1 MEERN
6 YSGYFCS
13 KCKYI
18 PLIKIIS
25 KDNNIKVFSSCK
37 CHKQYEN
44 IESFLNNKSKKD
56 IIDKS
61 KINKESPYNYHN
73 KISFEKSTL
82 DSIIQK
88 FNEEKI
94 KIIEEGIK
102 IKNQLIE
109 LFQKKIEEVNKM
121 YLKYSEK
128 NNKIFLI
135 IEQLIRSYESLK
147 ENKSNILNILNNCK
161 LKKINRINYFEN
173 YINLESLTKSIEN
186 YFCNEY
192 IISNLD
198 SSDCLENIYSY
209 YSKNKIKEFI
219 ELNNEICAF
228 ISECDN
234 KISLLDFNQ
243 FQKEFYTFKAYNQN
257 IAYII
262 KSSMNNVISIGDAN
276 IIKIWP
282 NIERSMITEE
292 RNKNI
297 SNEDDKKNNYK
308 DKEISFNLNP
318 IIISNLEIKESV
330 IKMIN
335 LKENRFLIALK
346 SNIFLLF
353 KYSINDIELIQKYEN
368 KNNLSNFDDIFY
380 IQKENIEMICLND
393 KSNIYYFE
401 LENFKYIKSN
411 PLKYMNKNSLIQ
423 INPKEILI
431 GDGYNF
437 QIITLDFFNIKLKL
451 RNEDKKLYLLNLND
465 GTFIQSTGD
474 KLKRYF
480 IKTMEELPL
489 LEQNDYEDN
498 YDDSLDYNNYNDDII
513 YYLYRLNDGKII
525 TFHNNGRFTVG
536 YLKYN

>member
-25 KDNNIKVFSSCK
+25 KYNNIKVFSSCK

-73 KISFEKSTL
+73 KISFDKSTL

-135 IEQLIRSYESLK
+135 LDQLIRSYESLK

-161 LKKINRINYFEN
+161 FQKIYRINYFEN

-282 NIERSMITEE
+282 NIERSMIIEE

>member
-25 KDNNIKVFSSCK
+25 KYNNIKVFSSCK

-44 IESFLNNKSKKD
+44 LESFLKNKYKKD

-147 ENKSNILNILNNCK
+147 KNKSNILNILNNCK
-161 LKKINRINYFEN
+161 LKKIYRINYFEN

-186 YFCNEY
+186 YFSNEY

-243 FQKEFYTFKAYNQN
+243 FPKEFYTFKAYNQN

-282 NIERSMITEE
+282 NIEKSMITEE

-297 SNEDDKKNNYK
+297 INEDDNKNNYK

-393 KSNIYYFE
+393 KSNIYFFD

-480 IKTMEELPL
+480 IKTMEELTL

>member
-25 KDNNIKVFSSCK
+25 KYNNIKVFSSCK

-44 IESFLNNKSKKD
+44 LESFLKNKYKKD

-161 LKKINRINYFEN
+161 LKKIYRINYFEN

-297 SNEDDKKNNYK
+297 SNEGDKKNNYK

>member
-25 KDNNIKVFSSCK
+25 KYNNIKVFSSCK

-73 KISFEKSTL
+73 KISFDKSTL

-161 LKKINRINYFEN
+161 LKKIYRINYFEN

-480 IKTMEELPL
+480 IKTMEELTL

>member
-25 KDNNIKVFSSCK
+25 KYNNIKVFSSCK

-44 IESFLNNKSKKD
+44 LESFLKNKYKKD

-161 LKKINRINYFEN
+161 LRKIYRINYFEN

-335 LKENRFLIALK
+335 IKENRFLIALK

>member
-25 KDNNIKVFSSCK
+25 KYNNIKVFSSCK

-44 IESFLNNKSKKD
+44 LESFLKNKYKKD

-147 ENKSNILNILNNCK
+147 KNKSNILNILNNCK
-161 LKKINRINYFEN
+161 LKKIYRINYFEN

-186 YFCNEY
+186 YFSNEY

-243 FQKEFYTFKAYNQN
+243 FPKEFYTFKAYNQN

-282 NIERSMITEE
+282 NIEKSMITEE

-297 SNEDDKKNNYK
+297 INEDDNKNNYK

-393 KSNIYYFE
+393 KSNIYFFE

-480 IKTMEELPL
+480 IKTMEELTL

>member
-37 CHKQYEN
+37 CHKQYED
-44 IESFLNNKSKKD
+44 IESFLKYKSKKD

-61 KINKESPYNYHN
+61 KIIKESPYNYHN

-161 LKKINRINYFEN
+161 LKKIYRINYFEN

-297 SNEDDKKNNYK
+297 SNEDDNKNNYK

-353 KYSINDIELIQKYEN
+353 KFSINDIELIQKYEN

>member
-18 PLIKIIS
+18 PLMKMIS

-44 IESFLNNKSKKD
+44 IESFLKNKSKKD

-73 KISFEKSTL
+73 KISFDKSTL

-102 IKNQLIE
+102 IKNQLNE

-161 LKKINRINYFEN
+161 LKKIYRINYFEN

-297 SNEDDKKNNYK
+297 SNEGDKKNNYK

-353 KYSINDIELIQKYEN
+353 KYSINNIELIQKYEN

-411 PLKYMNKNSLIQ
+411 PLKYMNKNSFIQ

-437 QIITLDFFNIKLKL
+437 QIITLDFFNFKLKL

>member
-44 IESFLNNKSKKD
+44 IESFLKNKSKKD

-73 KISFEKSTL
+73 KISFDKSTL

-161 LKKINRINYFEN
+161 FQKIYRINYFEN

-198 SSDCLENIYSY
+198 SSDCLENLYSY
-209 YSKNKIKEFI
+209 YSENKIKEFF

>member
-25 KDNNIKVFSSCK
+25 KYNNIKVFSSCK

-44 IESFLNNKSKKD
+44 IESFLKNKSKKD

-161 LKKINRINYFEN
+161 LKKIYRINYFEN

-335 LKENRFLIALK
+335 IKENRFLIALK

>member
-161 LKKINRINYFEN
+161 LKKIYRINYFEN

-228 ISECDN
+228 ISECNN

-282 NIERSMITEE
+282 NIERSMIIEE

-297 SNEDDKKNNYK
+297 SNESDKKNNYK

-411 PLKYMNKNSLIQ
+411 PLKYMNKNSLMQ

>member
-25 KDNNIKVFSSCK
+25 KYNNIKVFSSCK

-44 IESFLNNKSKKD
+44 LESFLNNKSKKD

-82 DSIIQK
+82 DSIIQI

-135 IEQLIRSYESLK
+135 LDQLIRSYESLK

-297 SNEDDKKNNYK
+297 SNEGDKKNNYK

-393 KSNIYYFE
+393 KSNIYFFE

>member
-102 IKNQLIE
+102 IKNQLNE

-121 YLKYSEK
+121 YLKYNEK

-161 LKKINRINYFEN
+161 LKKIYRINYFEN

-282 NIERSMITEE
+282 NIERSMIIEE

-353 KYSINDIELIQKYEN
+353 KYSINNIELIQKYEN

>member
-44 IESFLNNKSKKD
+44 LESFLKNKYKKD

-73 KISFEKSTL
+73 KISFDKSTL

-135 IEQLIRSYESLK
+135 LDQLIRSYESLK

-161 LKKINRINYFEN
+161 LKKIYRINYFEK

-297 SNEDDKKNNYK
+297 SNEGDKKNNYK

-353 KYSINDIELIQKYEN
+353 KYSINNIELIQKYEN

-411 PLKYMNKNSLIQ
+411 PLKYMNKNSLMQ

>member
-25 KDNNIKVFSSCK
+25 KYNNIKVFSSCK

-297 SNEDDKKNNYK
+297 SNEGDKKNNYK
-308 DKEISFNLNP
+308 DKENSFNLNP

-353 KYSINDIELIQKYEN
+353 KFSINDIELIQKYEN

-411 PLKYMNKNSLIQ
+411 PLKYMNKNSLMQ

-451 RNEDKKLYLLNLND
+451 RNEDKKFYLLNLND

>member
-25 KDNNIKVFSSCK
+25 KYNNIKVFSSCK

-44 IESFLNNKSKKD
+44 IESFLKNKSKKD

-161 LKKINRINYFEN
+161 LKKIYRINYFEN

>member
-25 KDNNIKVFSSCK
+25 KYNNIKVFSSCK

-161 LKKINRINYFEN
+161 LKKIYRINYFEN

>member
-25 KDNNIKVFSSCK
+25 KYNNIKVFSSCK

-147 ENKSNILNILNNCK
+147 ENKSNILNILNNCN

-297 SNEDDKKNNYK
+297 SNEGDKKNNYK

-353 KYSINDIELIQKYEN
+353 KYSINNIELIQKYQN

-498 YDDSLDYNNYNDDII
+498 YDDSLDYNNYNDDFI

>member
-25 KDNNIKVFSSCK
+25 KYNNIKVFSSCK

-161 LKKINRINYFEN
+161 LKKIYRINYFKN

-282 NIERSMITEE
+282 NIEKSMITEE

-297 SNEDDKKNNYK
+297 SNEDDNKNNYK
-308 DKEISFNLNP
+308 DNEISFNLNP

-411 PLKYMNKNSLIQ
+411 PLKYMNKNSLMQ

>member
-25 KDNNIKVFSSCK
+25 KYNNIKVFSSCK

-102 IKNQLIE
+102 IKNQLNE

-161 LKKINRINYFEN
+161 LKKIYRINYFEN

-411 PLKYMNKNSLIQ
+411 PLKYMNKNSLMQ

>member
-88 FNEEKI
+88 FNKEKI
-94 KIIEEGIK
+94 KIIEEGII

-161 LKKINRINYFEN
+161 LKKIYRINYFEN

-282 NIERSMITEE
+282 NIERSMIIEE

>member
-1 MEERN
+1 MEETN

-18 PLIKIIS
+18 PLIKIIT

-44 IESFLNNKSKKD
+44 LESFLNNKSKKA

-161 LKKINRINYFEN
+161 LKKIYRINYFEN

-297 SNEDDKKNNYK
+297 SNEGDKKNNYK

-353 KYSINDIELIQKYEN
+353 KCSINDIELIQKYEN

>member
-1 MEERN
+1 MEETN

-18 PLIKIIS
+18 PLIKIIT

-44 IESFLNNKSKKD
+44 LESFLNNKSKKD

-135 IEQLIRSYESLK
+135 LDQLIRSYESLK

-161 LKKINRINYFEN
+161 LKKIYRINYFEN

-297 SNEDDKKNNYK
+297 SNESDKKNNYK

-353 KYSINDIELIQKYEN
+353 KCSINDIELIQKYEN

-498 YDDSLDYNNYNDDII
+498 YDDSFDYNNYNDDII

>member
-25 KDNNIKVFSSCK
+25 KYNNIKVFSSCK

-44 IESFLNNKSKKD
+44 LESFLKNKYKKD

-135 IEQLIRSYESLK
+135 LEQLIRSYESLK

>member
-1 MEERN
+1 MKERN

-25 KDNNIKVFSSCK
+25 KYNNIKVFSSCK

-161 LKKINRINYFEN
+161 LKKIYRINYFEN

-353 KYSINDIELIQKYEN
+353 KCSINDIELIQKYEN

>member
-25 KDNNIKVFSSCK
+25 KYNNIKVFSSCK

-44 IESFLNNKSKKD
+44 LESFLNNKSKKD

-161 LKKINRINYFEN
+161 LKKIYRINYFEN

>member
-25 KDNNIKVFSSCK
+25 KYNNIKVFSSCK

-161 LKKINRINYFEN
+161 LKKIYRINYFEN

-353 KYSINDIELIQKYEN
+353 KYSINNIELIQKYEN

>member
-25 KDNNIKVFSSCK
+25 KYNNIKVFSSCK

-44 IESFLNNKSKKD
+44 LESFLKNKSKKD

-161 LKKINRINYFEN
+161 LKKIYRINYFEN

-282 NIERSMITEE
+282 NIERSMIIEE

-353 KYSINDIELIQKYEN
+353 KYSINNIELIQKYEN

>member
-44 IESFLNNKSKKD
+44 LESFLNNKSKKD

-161 LKKINRINYFEN
+161 LKKIYRINYFEN

-308 DKEISFNLNP
+308 DKEISFYLNP

-353 KYSINDIELIQKYEN
+353 KYSINNIELIQKYEN

>member
-25 KDNNIKVFSSCK
+25 KYNNIKVFSSCK

-44 IESFLNNKSKKD
+44 IESFLKNKSKKD

-102 IKNQLIE
+102 IKNQLNE

-282 NIERSMITEE
+282 NIEKSMITEE

-353 KYSINDIELIQKYEN
+353 KYSINNIELIQKYEN

-411 PLKYMNKNSLIQ
+411 PLKYMNKNSLMQ

>member
-25 KDNNIKVFSSCK
+25 KYNNIKVFSSCK

-44 IESFLNNKSKKD
+44 LESFLKNKYKKD

-186 YFCNEY
+186 YFCNDY

-282 NIERSMITEE
+282 NIERSMIIEE

-411 PLKYMNKNSLIQ
+411 PLKYMNKNSLMQ

-451 RNEDKKLYLLNLND
+451 RNEDKKFYLLNLND

>member
-44 IESFLNNKSKKD
+44 IESFLKNKSKKD

-161 LKKINRINYFEN
+161 LKKIYRINYFEN

-198 SSDCLENIYSY
+198 SSDCLENLYSY

-282 NIERSMITEE
+282 NIEKSMITEE

-297 SNEDDKKNNYK
+297 SNEDDNKNNYK

>member
-44 IESFLNNKSKKD
+44 IESFLKNKSKKD

-102 IKNQLIE
+102 IKNQLNE

-161 LKKINRINYFEN
+161 LKKIYRINYFEN
-173 YINLESLTKSIEN
+173 YINLESLTKNIEN

-243 FQKEFYTFKAYNQN
+243 FQKEFYTFKAYNKN

-297 SNEDDKKNNYK
+297 SNEGDKKNNYK

>member
-25 KDNNIKVFSSCK
+25 KYNNIKVFSSCK

-44 IESFLNNKSKKD
+44 IESFLKNKSKKD

-73 KISFEKSTL
+73 KISFDKSTL

-135 IEQLIRSYESLK
+135 LDQLIRSYESLK

-161 LKKINRINYFEN
+161 LKKIYRINYFEN

-282 NIERSMITEE
+282 NIERSMIIEE

-353 KYSINDIELIQKYEN
+353 KDSINNIELIQKYEN

-498 YDDSLDYNNYNDDII
+498 YDDSFDYNNYNDDII

>member
-1 MEERN
+1 MEETN

-18 PLIKIIS
+18 PLIKIIT

-44 IESFLNNKSKKD
+44 LESFLKNKYKKD

-135 IEQLIRSYESLK
+135 LDQLIRSYESLK

-161 LKKINRINYFEN
+161 LKKIYRINYFEN

-198 SSDCLENIYSY
+198 SSDCLENLYSY

-297 SNEDDKKNNYK
+297 SNEGDKKNNYK

-353 KYSINDIELIQKYEN
+353 KCSINDIELIQKYEN

-498 YDDSLDYNNYNDDII
+498 YDDSFDYNNYNDDII

>member
-25 KDNNIKVFSSCK
+25 KYNNIKVFSSCK

-44 IESFLNNKSKKD
+44 LESFLKNKYKKD

-198 SSDCLENIYSY
+198 SSDCLENLYSY
-209 YSKNKIKEFI
+209 YSENKIKEFV

-243 FQKEFYTFKAYNQN
+243 FPEEFYTFKAYNQN

-282 NIERSMITEE
+282 NIERSMIIEE

-353 KYSINDIELIQKYEN
+353 KFSINDIELIQKYEN